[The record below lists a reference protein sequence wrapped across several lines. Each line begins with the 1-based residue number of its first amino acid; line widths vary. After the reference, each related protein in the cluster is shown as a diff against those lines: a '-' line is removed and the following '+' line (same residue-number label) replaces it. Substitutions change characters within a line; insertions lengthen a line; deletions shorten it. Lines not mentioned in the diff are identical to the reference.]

1 MLVNANPAKNR
12 KFILA
17 LTLCILA
24 ASFFGSYNEANGNLL
39 LVVISL
45 LVPLSVTNI
54 VSHIFGPRGLVVIDC
69 LLASASQAP
78 ASFLGLIF
86 DRLLTVV
93 TRIAYCL

>member
-1 MLVNANPAKNR
+1 MLVNANPAKNH

-24 ASFFGSYNEANGNLL
+24 ASFGSYNEANGNLL
-39 LVVISL
+39 LVFISL

-54 VSHIFGPRGLVVIDC
+54 VSHIVGPRGLVVIDC

-86 DRLLTVV
+86 DRLLAVV